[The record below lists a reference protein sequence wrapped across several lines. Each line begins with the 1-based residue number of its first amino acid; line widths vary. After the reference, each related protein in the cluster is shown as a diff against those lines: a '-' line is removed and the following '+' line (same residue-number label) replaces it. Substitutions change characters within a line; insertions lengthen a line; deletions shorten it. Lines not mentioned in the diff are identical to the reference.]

1 MIPNRC
7 TIYNQLSH
15 IPTHLP
21 PLGTRFGVVQFSH
34 NGTFEAIRLDDPA
47 INSMSALKT
56 AVKELQW
63 IAGGTFTPS
72 AIKFA
77 YENVIRESKRAQAQ
91 VSVVVITDGRS
102 DPNDDQDLLKYL
114 CDRDNVVVNAIG
126 VGDIFQKAEDDE
138 ILGSIACGKK
148 ERVIGMRRYI
158 DLMAEDFIQTM
169 ETVLCP
175 GKCVPEHAAG
185 QQGSFR
191 QLV

>member
-7 TIYNQLSH
+7 TIYDQLSH
-15 IPTHLP
+15 IPTRLP

-34 NGTFEAIRLDDPA
+34 KGTFEAIRLDDPT

-56 AVKELQW
+56 AVKKLQW

-72 AIKFA
+72 AIKFT
-77 YENVIRESKRAQAQ
+77 YDSVIRDSKRAQAQ

-102 DPNDDQDLLKYL
+102 DPSDDQDLLKYM
-114 CDRDNVVVNAIG
+114 CGRDNVVVNAIG
-126 VGDIFQKAEDDE
+126 VGDIFQKAQDDE
-138 ILGSIACGKK
+138 LLGSIACDEK
-148 ERVIGMRRYI
+148 ERVFGMRRYT

-169 ETVLCP
+169 ETKLCP
-175 GKCVPEHAAG
+175 GKRVPEHTAG

-191 QLV
+191 PFV